1 MYFCTIYLLRIFY
14 LLDKQISKFDKTLG
28 KAVGKQEFFYIVGED
43 INLYNSFGRQFDFHI
58 ILSHLSIFCYPS
70 T

>member
-14 LLDKQISKFDKTLG
+14 LLDKQISKFDKILG

-43 INLYNSFGRQFDFHI
+43 IN
-58 ILSHLSIFCYPS
+58 
-70 T
+70 